1 MKTLLRNYTLLL
13 LLLVGYTSAMAQVTT
28 SGLSGLVSDKGGEV
42 LPGATVVAVHQPS
55 GTQYGT
61 VTNAE
66 GRYVINGMRP
76 GGPYTVN
83 VSFIGYSTSSFTGIT
98 LVLGDNLN
106 LNAGLTESSVDVAEI
121 QVVGSAESNMRSDR
135 AGAITNLSTRQI
147 SEVPTVSRSV
157 NDLIRL
163 TPQANI
169 NSNGANIGGGNYR
182 QSFVTV
188 DGAAFNNAFGIGQN
202 LPAGGSPISLDALD
216 QISISVTPYD
226 VRQSGFTG
234 ASINAVTRSGDNEFR
249 GSVYTLLNNESFKG
263 NKVGDIDFTKSESE
277 YKLYGFRL
285 GGPIIKDKLFFFV
298 NYEKEESV
306 EPGPARVAAT
316 TSNPYTDGS
325 DNIARPT
332 ETQMNT
338 IRDYLIN
345 NYQYNPG
352 AYQGYSS
359 ESPGSKLFAR
369 IDWNINANHKFN
381 IRYSDTKAKSPS
393 NPSTSTSGLANRNF
407 TTNTR
412 TAMTAMWFENARYYT
427 ETNFSSLA
435 GELNSR
441 LAGGKVTNLLRV
453 SYSHQNEPRSYDG
466 GAFPFVDIVED
477 GNILTSFGTELFSY
491 GNLRDVK
498 TTNITDELSWS
509 TNKHSFLFGVQFESN
524 TTKNGFQRFGSG
536 YYQFNSWDD
545 FVSDSPNQ
553 FAITHSLNSD
563 FSQAYPTFKFK
574 QLSLYFQDEIALTE
588 RFKLQAGLR
597 VELPFFPW
605 LDVYNEQVANTELSA
620 GDYNNPSLT
629 THYNTNN
636 LPDTKLMASPRIGF
650 NYDLTGNR
658 SLVLRGGSGLFT
670 GRIPFVWVVSQA
682 GDAGVLQTTYTATAA
697 NGKTIPSFQADRNGI
712 LNELYPNGVSASTAS
727 ITSVTLMDPD
737 LKMPQT
743 WKTSL
748 ALDARLPNKLNLS
761 LEGIYNKD
769 INPSVV
775 TNVGLKPGT
784 MSNISN
790 YADNRPY
797 YNQFYDATLRN
808 AYLLT
813 NAEKEGHYLS
823 LTAKVDKSFNFGLNA
838 MVAYTYSAAKNV
850 TDGVGDQVA
859 SAWYVPN
866 NIMGANRQELSYA
879 SFVMPHRVI
888 GSLSYRAEY
897 LKHFATTVSIFYEG
911 GPSNRLSY
919 TYTSAVLGDGGA
931 YNMIYVP
938 KTKDELTFKD
948 YTYKD
953 ADGVTQTYSAS
964 TQADDFWAFVN
975 SNDYLKDR
983 KGKYAE
989 RNGAVYPWSH
999 TFDLKVVQDI
1009 FTNVAG
1015 KRNTIQVGLD
1025 IKNFGNLLNSKWGA
1039 QYSYTQNAVLKLT
1052 NTNAFRNSEVPVYNF
1067 VRNGVNTLD
1076 NDYTKTIGYSS
1087 TYSMQLTLR
1096 YIFN

>member
-1 MKTLLRNYTLLL
+1 MKSLLRNYTLLL
-13 LLLVGYTSAMAQVTT
+13 LMLVGYVSAMGQVTT
-28 SGLSGLVSDKGGEV
+28 SSMSGTVSDKNGEI

-61 VTNAE
+61 ITNAD
-66 GRYVINGMRP
+66 GRYTINGMRP

-83 VSFIGYSTSSFTGIT
+83 VSFIGYTTSSFTGVN
-98 LVLGDNLN
+98 LVLGDQLV
-106 LNAGLTESSVDVAEI
+106 LNAELGESSVDVGEVM
-121 QVVGSAESNMRSDR
+121 VVGSAQSNMRSDR
-135 AGAITNLSTRQI
+135 AGAITNLSARQI

-163 TPQANI
+163 TPQASI
-169 NSNGANIGGGNYR
+169 SSSGASIGGGNYR

-202 LPAGGSPISLDALD
+202 LPANGSPISLDALD

-249 GSVYTLLNNESFKG
+249 GSVYTMMNSEKFKG
-263 NKVGDIDFTKSESE
+263 NKVGNVSFTKADAS
-277 YKLYGFRL
+277 YHLYGVRL

-298 NYEKEESV
+298 NYEKEQST

-316 TSNPYTDGS
+316 ASNPWTDGS
-325 DNIARPT
+325 DNVARPT

-345 NYQYNPG
+345 TYQYDPG
-352 AYQGYSS
+352 SYQGYSS

-369 IDWNINANHKFN
+369 IDWNISKDHKLN
-381 IRYSDTKAKSPS
+381 IRYSDTQAKSPS
-393 NPSTSTSGLANRNF
+393 NPSTSTSGLALRNF
-407 TTNTR
+407 STNTR
-412 TAMTAMWFENARYYT
+412 TAMTAMWFENSRYFT
-427 ETNFSSLA
+427 ETNFTSWA

-441 LAGGKVTNLLRV
+441 LLDGKVTNLLRV
-453 SYSHQNEPRSYDG
+453 SYSHQNEPRSYKG

-498 TTNITDELSWS
+498 TTNITDEVNFTVNNHNL
-509 TNKHSFLFGVQFESN
+509 LFGAQYETN
-524 TTKNGFQRFGSG
+524 LTKNGFQRFGSG
-536 YYQFNSWDD
+536 YYQYASWDAFLAD
-545 FVSDSPNQ
+545 TPNQ
-553 FAITHSLNSD
+553 FAITHSFNSD
-563 FSQAYPTFKFK
+563 FSQAFPSFKFR
-574 QLSLYFQDEIALTE
+574 QLSFYVQDEIAVNDRL
-588 RFKLQAGLR
+588 KVQAGIR
-597 VELPFFPW
+597 FELPIFPS
-605 LDVYNEQVANTELSA
+605 LDTFNQQVANTTLGA
-620 GDYNNPSLT
+620 GNYNNQDLT
-629 THYNTNN
+629 TNYDTRD
-636 LPDTKLMASPRIGF
+636 LPKTALMFSPRLGF
-650 NYDLTGNR
+650 NYDLMGDRT
-658 SLVLRGGSGLFT
+658 LVLRGGSGLFT

-697 NGKTIPSFQADRNGI
+697 SGATIPSFQADRIGM
-712 LNELYPNGVSASTAS
+712 LNEIYPNGVTASTAN
-727 ITSVTLMDPD
+727 ITSVTLMDPN
-737 LKMPQT
+737 LVMPQT

-748 ALDARLPNKLNLS
+748 ALDAKLPGGINAS

-769 INPSVV
+769 LNPAVV

-784 MSNISN
+784 MTTIAN

-797 YNQFYDATLRN
+797 YGQFYNSTLKN

-813 NAEKEGHYLS
+813 NSVEEGYYYS
-823 LTAKVDKSFNFGLNA
+823 LTAKLDKTFDFGLTA
-838 MVAYTYSAAKNV
+838 MVAYTYSKSKNI

-866 NIMGANRQELSYA
+866 NIMGANVQELGFASY
-879 SFVMPHRVI
+879 VMPHRII
-888 GSLSYRAEY
+888 GSLSYHKEY
-897 LKHFATTVSIFYEG
+897 LKGLATTVSLFYEG

-919 TYTSAVLGDGGA
+919 TYTTAVLGDGGA
-931 YNMIYVP
+931 NNLIYVP
-938 KTKDELTFKD
+938 KSAEELTFVN

-953 ADGVTQTYSAS
+953 ASGASQTYAAAD
-964 TQADDFWAFVN
+964 QAKDFWAFVN
-975 SNDYLKDR
+975 NNEYLKTR
-983 KGKYAE
+983 KGQYAE
-989 RNGAVYPWSH
+989 RNGSLYPWSH
-999 TFDLKVVQDI
+999 TFDLKVTQDI

-1015 KRNTIQVGLD
+1015 KRNTIQIALD
-1025 IKNFGNLLNSKWGA
+1025 IKNIGNLLNRDWGA
-1039 QYSYTQNAVLKLT
+1039 QYSYTQSAILKQT
-1052 NTNAFRNSEVPVYNF
+1052 NSRANGTTVPTYNY
-1067 VRNGVNTLD
+1067 VRNGVNVL
-1076 NDYTKTIGYSS
+1076 NDDYNKTIGYSS